1 MLTHLS
7 IKNLALLEDDALE
20 FAPGLN
26 VLTGETG
33 AGKSIVLDALGLVLG
48 RRADAGLVREGA
60 ARLTVSA
67 RFDIGSPRLRKI
79 AEELGV
85 LSEEEPGELLIR
97 REVEAGGK
105 SRAFVN
111 DRPVGLPAP
120 ARLAERLAYVH
131 GQHEHQLLLKA
142 AEQRDLLDAHGG
154 LEGLRDEVA
163 AAFDAWRTV
172 VAEREA
178 LALSEQERAQRLDL
192 YRYQRQEL
200 DAADP
205 RAEEE
210 AVLDQLLPQLK
221 NAEKLRAASEEAL
234 DGLSRREGSAA
245 ELTRRTRSLLDSLR
259 ALGAPLGETA
269 DLLDGAIVQ
278 LEEAA
283 QRLEAFA
290 GGLEQDPAKLEE
302 TLSRL
307 DQLAKLKKKY
317 GPTLADVVA
326 YRARVAGELDRLENL
341 ENKNRDMAERLA
353 AAEKQLAARS
363 EKLSTAR
370 GAAAKKL
377 DAAINKEFRDVGL
390 PHAVLDIEALAEPG
404 RYTSAGMD
412 EVRFWFTPNPGEGRR
427 PLADVASGGELSR
440 VMLAVKSVLAKT
452 DAVPVLVF
460 DEIDAGVGG
469 ALGAVLGRKLAKLGG
484 SHQVLCVTHLATI
497 AACGDRHFV
506 VEKEIQKTRTRT
518 SVRALTETDRVQEIA
533 RLFGGTGKESEGDI
547 GLRHARELLESSRR

>member
-111 DRPVGLPAP
+111 DRPVGLPAL

-172 VAEREA
+172 VAERDT

>member
-67 RFDIGSPRLRKI
+67 RFDVGSPRLRKI

-85 LSEEEPGELLIR
+85 LSEEDPGELLIR

-111 DRPVGLPAP
+111 DRPVGLPALS
-120 ARLAERLAYVH
+120 RLAERLAYVH

-154 LEGLRDEVA
+154 LEALRGEVA

-172 VAEREA
+172 VAERDA

-210 AVLDQLLPQLK
+210 AALDQLLPQLK

-234 DGLSRREGSAA
+234 DGLSRREGAA
-245 ELTRRTRSLLDSLR
+245 VELARRSRALLDSLR
-259 ALGAPLGETA
+259 ALGAPLGETS

-326 YRARVAGELDRLENL
+326 YRARVAEELDRLENL

-353 AAEKQLAARS
+353 AAEKQVAARS
-363 EKLSTAR
+363 EKLSVAR
-370 GAAAKKL
+370 RAAAKKL

-390 PHAVLDIEALAEPG
+390 PHAVLDIEAVAEPG
-404 RYTSAGMD
+404 RYTSAGVD

>member
-1 MLTHLS
+1 
-7 IKNLALLEDDALE
+7 
-20 FAPGLN
+20 LN
-26 VLTGETG
+26 
-33 AGKSIVLDALGLVLG
+33 
-48 RRADAGLVREGA
+48 
-60 ARLTVSA
+60 
-67 RFDIGSPRLRKI
+67 
-79 AEELGV
+79 
-85 LSEEEPGELLIR
+85 R

-111 DRPVGLPAP
+111 DRPVGLPAL

-172 VAEREA
+172 VAERDA

-210 AVLDQLLPQLK
+210 AVLDQWLPQLK

-245 ELTRRTRSLLDSLR
+245 ELTRRTRTLLDSLR